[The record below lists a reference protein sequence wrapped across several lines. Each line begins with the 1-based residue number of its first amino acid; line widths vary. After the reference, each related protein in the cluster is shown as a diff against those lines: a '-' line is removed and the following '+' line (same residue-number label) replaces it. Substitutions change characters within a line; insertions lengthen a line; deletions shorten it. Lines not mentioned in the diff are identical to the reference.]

1 MQLTEKHY
9 RGIFAL
15 DLGTTKF
22 CLARLKAHPAGQG
35 VIVEHVSVP
44 AEGMRRGMI
53 ADKEQA
59 KSALNLLIEQAEKQF
74 QADVRN
80 VVVGVAGSHLHS
92 THVSVSLQIGGGNGG
107 GSVTARDLRSLTEQA
122 EARVTSDSREV
133 LHIVPVGYKVDDR
146 PANDPIG
153 FNGRVLHSDFF
164 IIDSD
169 KFYLRDI
176 VETCNQV
183 GLQVTRLYSEPFAS
197 ASVTIP
203 DEFKELGVVVADI
216 GGGTTDGLVFRAG
229 KPAGVFTV
237 NVAGK
242 LMTNDLSIGLNV
254 SPQEAEAVKIRFGIS
269 PRPQDTMV
277 VSDIKGQE
285 KIITGEMVN
294 PILVPRIHELCAMTA
309 QNLRPYRGTLGAG
322 LVLTGGGA
330 DIRGIIEYFQTR
342 LRIPVTRAKPVF
354 EYGRAPDKEGVL
366 ESSPHAPRFATA
378 LGLLNLEIGRM
389 MESRKQQKNGW
400 SSRYLGQF
408 INWIKDL
415 S

>member
-1 MQLTEKHY
+1 MLNEKQY
-9 RGIFAL
+9 RGIYAL

-22 CLARLKAHPAGQG
+22 CLARLRSHTAGQG
-35 VIVEHVSVP
+35 VVVETVSVP
-44 AEGMRRGMI
+44 ADGMRRGMI

-59 KSALNLLIEQAEKQF
+59 KSQLNLLIEQAEKQF
-74 QADVRN
+74 QSDVRN
-80 VVVGVAGSHLHS
+80 VVVGVAGSHLRS
-92 THVSVSLQIGGGNGG
+92 TTLSVSMQIAG
-107 GSVTARDLRSLTEQA
+107 GSVTQKDLRALAEQA
-122 EARVTSDSREV
+122 EARVNSDSREI
-133 LHIVPVGYKVDDR
+133 LHVISVSYMVDDR
-146 PANDPIG
+146 PANEPLG
-153 FNGRVLHSDFF
+153 FNGRNLHGDFF

-183 GLQVTRLYSEPFAS
+183 GLQVARLYSEPFAS

-203 DEFKELGVVVADI
+203 DEFKQLGVAVADI
-216 GGGTTDGLVFRAG
+216 GGGTTDGLVFRNG

-242 LMTNDLSIGLNV
+242 LMTNDLSIGL
-254 SPQEAEAVKIRFGIS
+254 SISHAEAENVKIRFGIK
-269 PRPQDTMV
+269 PRAQDTMV

-285 KIITGEMVN
+285 KIIGGEMVN
-294 PILVPRIHELCAMTA
+294 QILVPRVHELCALIA
-309 QNLRPYRGTLGAG
+309 QDLKPYRGTLGAG

-330 DIRGIIEYFQTR
+330 DIRGITEYFQAR

-354 EYGRAPDKEGVL
+354 EYGKAPAKDGVL

-389 MESRKQQKNGW
+389 IETQKSQKSGW